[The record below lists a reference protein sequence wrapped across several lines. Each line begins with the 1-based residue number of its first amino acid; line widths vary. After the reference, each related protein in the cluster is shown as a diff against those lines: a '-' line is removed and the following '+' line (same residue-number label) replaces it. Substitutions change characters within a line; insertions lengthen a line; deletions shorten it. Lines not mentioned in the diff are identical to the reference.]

1 MGNVTNFVGCGC
13 LRKYDEMTEVD
24 ENKSLNKK
32 NLNIFKKKKKK
43 PYLKMN
49 HN

>member
-24 ENKSLNKK
+24 ENNSLNKK
-32 NLNIFKKKKKK
+32 KFKHFQKRRRK
-43 PYLKMN
+43 N
-49 HN
+49 HI